1 MADNSPNTS
10 ASVPANPKGKI
21 TVNVGVD
28 PTTNPSQKIS
38 LARLPV
44 LSASGPY
51 SNYDLDW
58 KFVVTSYFE
67 AARVDYILQD
77 TKPELRPAS

>member
-1 MADNSPNTS
+1 MEDNSPNTS
-10 ASVPANPKGKI
+10 ESVPANSKGKI
-21 TVNVGVD
+21 NVNVGAD

-38 LARLPV
+38 LARLLV

-58 KFVVTSYFE
+58 EFVVTSYFE
-67 AARVDYILQD
+67 AAGVDYILQD
-77 TKPELRPAS
+77 TKPKLRPAS